1 MHIYDQRG
9 EGQEPADRAKHK
21 GNRELR
27 HGFDAFGADAVAA
40 GAEEQNSKTVRN

>member
-21 GNRELR
+21 RNRKLR
-27 HGFDAFGADAVAA
+27 HCVDAFGADAVAA
-40 GAEEQNSKTVRN
+40 GAEEQNSETDRN